1 MCRTPSEA
9 HDAHMM
15 INEGIATVLIDER
28 NRDLRSAARWQWTRR
43 RHHHTTAS
51 QPTAAPPEG

>member
-51 QPTAAPPEG
+51 QPTAARP